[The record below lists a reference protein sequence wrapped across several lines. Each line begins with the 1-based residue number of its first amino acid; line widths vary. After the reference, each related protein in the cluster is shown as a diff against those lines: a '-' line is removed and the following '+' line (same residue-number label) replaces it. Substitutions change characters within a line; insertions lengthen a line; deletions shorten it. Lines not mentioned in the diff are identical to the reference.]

1 MIARSRTKWMG
12 LAAMMVLLA
21 GLGVAASQWRRPQA
35 RVTPPAPG
43 TPLTPAD
50 TLDDR
55 LIDRALGPGEGD
67 DKTRWIDEIPGIDVA
82 GLDSTRRAI
91 FLRHANTQQCDCGCG
106 YTLAACR
113 VYDSSCEESEP
124 RVIALR
130 DSVRRGEIQGAIGLR
145 EPPR

>member
-1 MIARSRTKWMG
+1 MMIARSRTKWMG
-12 LAAMMVLLA
+12 LAAVMVLLA
-21 GLGVAASQWRRPQA
+21 GLGLAVTQWR
-35 RVTPPAPG
+35 PPPVRAPSAPDL
-43 TPLTPAD
+43 PLTPAD

-67 DKTRWIDEIPGIDVA
+67 DKTRWIDEIPGVDVA

-91 FLRHANTQQCDCGCG
+91 FLRHANTQQCDCSCG

-124 RVIALR
+124 RVLALR
-130 DSVRRGEIQGAIGLR
+130 DSVRRGEIRGATGLR